1 MEDAIEFIPPNPDP
15 SNEPPADQPALR
27 RRTLDMSREDVTQQS
42 KPDPIGPPEL
52 VDQQD
57 QSQSDESAGPT
68 RQRTRRGLGRL
79 SCLWC
84 FKSPD
89 PSNEAA
95 RPANEKRL
103 ADYWRKARG
112 VFSRS
117 SILSKSLPCPSR
129 QDEAKT
135 NDSKGPN
142 PMPTTSSQS

>member
-1 MEDAIEFIPPNPDP
+1 MEDAIEFIPPDPDP
-15 SNEPPADQPALR
+15 SSGPPADQPAPR
-27 RRTLDMSREDVTQQS
+27 RRTLDMIREDVTLQS
-42 KPDPIGPPEL
+42 KPDPVGPPEL

-57 QSQSDESAGPT
+57 QSQSDEGASPT
-68 RQRTRRGLGRL
+68 RQRTRRGFRRL
-79 SCLWC
+79 NCLWC

-89 PSNEAA
+89 PSNEDA

-117 SILSKSLPCPSR
+117 SVLSKSLPYPSH

-142 PMPTTSSQS
+142 PMPTTSSRS